1 MRLHAGSKTN
11 GLMWICRS
19 HCGTSFDP
27 CKHMPIP
34 RIIHQTWKDES
45 IPVPMQKLAASWI
58 RNHPCWEYRLWTDT
72 QNREFIR
79 THYPG
84 FLPRYDSYPCHIQR
98 VDAVRYF
105 ILYTFGGL
113 YVDLDFE
120 CFHSLEPLLSEPECL
135 FGLEPQEHCEIHNRD
150 RIIGNALMATAPRHA
165 FFHAII
171 DDLADYK
178 PPPEHRNNVILET
191 TGPFMLTRVYKRCR
205 SANVTLL
212 PSKYFY
218 PLSLYEL
225 EQAAERGWSQVDH
238 QKLREAY
245 ALHYFAG
252 TWWRLGVP

>member
-1 MRLHAGSKTN
+1 VTACVRSKTT
-11 GLMWICRS
+11 GLIGVCNSHYWIAS
-19 HCGTSFDP
+19 EP
-27 CKHMPIP
+27 CKHMTIP

-45 IPVPMQKLAASWI
+45 IPAPMQKLVASWKW
-58 RNHPCWEYRLWTDT
+58 NHPGWEYRLWTDT
-72 QNREFIR
+72 QNREFIK
-79 THYPG
+79 TYYPD
-84 FLPRYDSYPCHIQR
+84 FMERYDSYPYHIQR

-120 CFHSLEPLLSEPECL
+120 CFHSLEQLLSEHECL
-135 FGLEPQEHCEIHNRD
+135 FGLEPQEHHEIHNRD
-150 RIIGNALMATAPRHA
+150 HIIGNALMATVPRHS
-165 FFHAII
+165 FFRAII
-171 DDLADYK
+171 DDLADYN
-178 PPPEHRNNVILET
+178 PPPQHRNNLVLET
-191 TGPFMLTRVYKRCR
+191 TGPFMLTRLYNRCR

-225 EQAAERGWSQVDH
+225 EQAVQQGWTAVNC

-252 TWWRLGVP
+252 TWWRLAMR